1 MVSTTHLVA
10 LLLTAFI
17 FIVVPGPSVLFTV
30 GRALSIGRRGALLTV
45 LGNTLGVFVQVI
57 AVAVGV
63 GALVESSVLAFTVL
77 KLAGAAY
84 LIYLGVQAVRHR
96 KALGGLLDEHKAA
109 ARPHRIIS
117 DGFVVGIT
125 NPKSIVFLPA
135 VLPQFVDPGL
145 GHVPLQ
151 MMIVGAVFPLIALV
165 SDSAWA
171 LAAGTAR
178 AWFARSP
185 RRLALI
191 GGAGGFVMIGFGLN
205 LAITG
210 RRD

>member
-10 LLLTAFI
+10 LFMTAFI

-30 GRALSIGRRGALLTV
+30 GRALAIGRRGALLTV
-45 LGNTLGVFVQVI
+45 LGNTSGVFVQVI
-57 AVAVGV
+57 AVAVGI
-63 GALVESSVLAFTVL
+63 GALVERSVLAFTVL

-96 KALGGLLDEHKAA
+96 RALAGLLAQHTPA
-109 ARPHRIIS
+109 ARPHRIVA

-125 NPKSIVFLPA
+125 NPKSIVFFPA
-135 VLPQFVDPGL
+135 VIPQFVDPAL

-151 MMIVGAVFPLIALV
+151 MLIVGAVFPLIALV

-178 AWFARSP
+178 AWFAKSP
-185 RRLALI
+185 RRLAMI

-210 RRD
+210 RRE

>member
-10 LLLTAFI
+10 LLLTAFV

-30 GRALSIGRRGALLTV
+30 GRALAIGRRGALLTV
-45 LGNTLGVFVQVI
+45 LGNTSGVFVQVV
-57 AVAVGV
+57 AVALGI
-63 GALVESSVLAFTVL
+63 GAIVERSVLAFTVL

-96 KALGGLLDEHKAA
+96 RELSGLIAEHAPA
-109 ARPHRIIS
+109 ARPRRIVS

-125 NPKSIVFLPA
+125 NPKSIVFFPA
-135 VLPQFVDPGL
+135 VLPQFVDPAL

-151 MMIVGAVFPLIALV
+151 LMIVGAVFPLIALV

-185 RRLALI
+185 RRLAMI
-191 GGAGGFVMIGFGLN
+191 GGAGGFIMIGFGLN
-205 LAITG
+205 LAVTG